1 MISLYEHCIWRRL
14 IEGADG
20 VARGGVLDGAAR
32 PPLESTALLAL
43 RAHTPQRTDGQAA
56 GAPPG
61 PPRGCRGST
70 HVQAFRGGFG
80 YSSLP
85 PNWPPGILK
94 QPYLH
99 KVFL

>member
-1 MISLYEHCIWRRL
+1 MKALTVWR
-14 IEGADG
+14 A
-20 VARGGVLDGAAR
+20 GGGLDGAAR

-70 HVQAFRGGFG
+70 QEFPGTAFRGGAAG
-80 YSSLP
+80 TVVGPP
-85 PNWPPGILK
+85 PNWPHGILK
-94 QPYLH
+94 QLYLH